1 MQVKQL
7 SDTDGRSFAIV
18 LSEGEEAVS
27 CLTDFAREHHVDA
40 GRFNA
45 LGAFSSVTL
54 GFFDFDKRD
63 YERIVLDEQVE
74 VLTLVGNFST
84 FDSETKLHPH
94 VVVGKRNGQAFGGHL
109 LEGLV
114 KPTLEIVVVDEPAH
128 LRRQTDPKTGLP
140 LLVL

>member
-7 SDTDGRSFAIV
+7 SSKDARSFAVV
-18 LSEGEEAVS
+18 LSEGEDPVS
-27 CLTDFAREHHVDA
+27 CLTAFAKEHKVDA
-40 GRFNA
+40 GRFTA

-74 VLTLVGNFST
+74 VLSLIGNFST
-84 FDSETKLHPH
+84 ADGETKLHPH

-109 LEGLV
+109 LEGRV
-114 KPTLEIVVVDEPAH
+114 KPTLEVIVVDEPAH

-140 LLVL
+140 LLAL